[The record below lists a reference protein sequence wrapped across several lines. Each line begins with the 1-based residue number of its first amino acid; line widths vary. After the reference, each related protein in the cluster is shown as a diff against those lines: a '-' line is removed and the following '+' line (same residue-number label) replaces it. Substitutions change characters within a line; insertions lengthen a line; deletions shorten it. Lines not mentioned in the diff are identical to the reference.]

1 MLKSCLFLSTC
12 LLVMACGSSSL
23 PPKAIFLEGPSMGT
37 SYHIRYLDSLGRDF
51 QGSIDS
57 LLEDLNKHLSTY
69 QDDSYISR
77 FNKSDEMK
85 LVLPKAL
92 SRHFKE
98 NLDASRVIYD
108 KSGGLFDP
116 TVMPLVKFWGY
127 GKGYQ
132 LDSAATD
139 SRLKLKLMALLQ
151 TVGLNYLTWNIVGD
165 SFELVKL
172 KPGISLDFNA
182 IAQGYGVDLVGEFLE
197 QRGIKNYMVEIGGE
211 VLCKG
216 KNAKGTVWTVGIN
229 VPKEGVDNQDLAA
242 TIQLNNRGLATSG
255 NYRKF
260 KTVNGVKIS
269 HTINPKTGMPEVNT
283 LLSVT
288 IIAAS
293 SKWADGYATACM
305 VMGYE
310 KAKAFLAANNDV
322 KALFITSDATSQNGY
337 KLEKING
344 LEANF

>member
-1 MLKSCLFLSTC
+1 MFKSYLFLSAC
-12 LLVMACGSSSL
+12 LLVIACGSSSL
-23 PPKAIFLEGPSMGT
+23 PPKAMRLEGPSMGT
-37 SYHIRYLDSLGRDF
+37 SYHIQYLDSLGRDF
-51 QGSIDS
+51 QVGIDS
-57 LLEDLNKHLSTY
+57 LLDDLNKHLSTY

-77 FNKSDEMK
+77 FNKDEMR
-85 LVLPKAL
+85 LVLPKGL

-139 SRLKLKLMALLQ
+139 NRLKLKLEALLKM
-151 TVGLNYLTWNIVGD
+151 VGLNYLKWEVVGD

-172 KPGISLDFNA
+172 KPGLSLDFNA

-197 QRGIKNYMVEIGGE
+197 QRGIKDYMVEIGGE
-211 VLCKG
+211 VFCKG
-216 KNAKGTVWTVGIN
+216 KNAKGAVWKVGIN
-229 VPKEGVDNQDLAA
+229 VPKEGVDNQDFAA
-242 TIQLNNRGLATSG
+242 TIQLKNGGLATSG

-269 HTINPKTGMPEVNT
+269 HTINPKTGMPEINT

-288 IIAAS
+288 IVAAS

-310 KAKAFLAANNDV
+310 KAKVFLAANSDI
-322 KALFITSDATSQNGY
+322 KALFITSDVSSKNGY